1 MGCGCKT
8 NQSTNLKDI
17 NVEEQSL
24 QHVDD
29 FINDKTPK
37 KYGTK
42 KYFRYLF
49 NFIIFL
55 FSILFLPIIIIAII
69 WIMFKFLVLNE
80 NIDIAKSIKILSH
93 KIKFANY
100 DEEDLKMI
108 YGEYDEEEYEY
119 GDIYKIEEL
128 K

>member
-8 NQSTNLKDI
+8 NQNKKLKDV

-24 QHVDD
+24 QHVDE
-29 FINDKTPK
+29 FISDKGTK

-49 NFIIFL
+49 NFMIFL
-55 FSILFLPIIIIAII
+55 FSMLFLPIIIIAII
-69 WIMFKFLVLNE
+69 WITFKFLVLNE
-80 NIDIAKSIKILSH
+80 NVDIAKSIKILSH

-100 DEEDLKMI
+100 DEEDLRMV
-108 YGEYDEEEYEY
+108 YGDYNEEDYEYE
-119 GDIYKIEEL
+119 DIYKIEEL

>member
-8 NQSTNLKDI
+8 NLDTNLKGI
-17 NVEEQSL
+17 NVDEQSL
-24 QHVDD
+24 QHVDEFMD
-29 FINDKTPK
+29 DKRPK
-37 KYGTK
+37 KYGTE

-49 NFIIFL
+49 NFIIFS
-55 FSILFLPIIIIAII
+55 FSMLFLPIIIIAII
-69 WIMFKFLVLNE
+69 WVMFKFLVLNE
-80 NIDIAKSIKILSH
+80 NIDIAKSVRILSH

-108 YGEYDEEEYEY
+108 YGEYNEEDYEYE
-119 GDIYKIEEL
+119 DIYKIEEL